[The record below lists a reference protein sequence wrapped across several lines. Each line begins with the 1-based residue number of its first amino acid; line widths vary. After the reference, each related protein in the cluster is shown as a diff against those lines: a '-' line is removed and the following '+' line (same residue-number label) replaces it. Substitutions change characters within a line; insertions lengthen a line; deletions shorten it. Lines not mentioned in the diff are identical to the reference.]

1 MNVRKIQKC
10 RLWLWPMVSVGFL
23 STCLACSNEIAI
35 LPEPD
40 ASAPGK
46 EPHIYISGGGNDD
59 LTAETKGW
67 VGPGDNDE
75 PDDAP
80 KLDGVCR
87 ANRMKIFSYRLNKS
101 GPYENE
107 FKLVKEEQIKELKF
121 AKNDRW
127 VQHSYDFT
135 SDGGSYNWL
144 SFATFAYNEKDIA
157 DFTVSPGDNRTTPS
171 LSLSS
176 NMGYHTP
183 EVYCG
188 IVVFNP
194 GDGGLGYTTSQI
206 NDNGAIGFYD
216 LAGADNLSA
225 PLYGRLYRIVSQL
238 NVKIT
243 DIPVDEVNKLE
254 LYMYNYPTKIT
265 LHGTHGKYYPVTAVT
280 DPTATTGI
288 GADVAPVLLA
298 ASGQITTG
306 TVTLSSFLLPSE
318 IGAYLRLRVTYKGGT
333 TKEFNIQPAKSYFLT
348 GTDAAVYSVNSAD
361 LKNGND
367 LYVYDGRKGKYCFYS
382 YSNVRVNLSGKFEN
396 YATDTSESDIVIEV
410 EPNFEKK
417 HDFPII

>member
-87 ANRMKIFSYRLNKS
+87 ANRMKIFSYRSNKS

-107 FKLVKEEQIKELKF
+107 LMFVKEEQINELKF

-127 VQHSYDFT
+127 VQHSYDFI
-135 SDGGSYNWL
+135 SKGVSNNWL

-206 NDNGAIGFYD
+206 NDNGAIRFYD
-216 LAGADNLSA
+216 GGIDDNLSA

-280 DPTATTGI
+280 DPAATTGI

-348 GTDAAVYSVNSAD
+348 GTDAAVYSVNSDD

>member
-1 MNVRKIQKC
+1 
-10 RLWLWPMVSVGFL
+10 
-23 STCLACSNEIAI
+23 
-35 LPEPD
+35 
-40 ASAPGK
+40 
-46 EPHIYISGGGNDD
+46 
-59 LTAETKGW
+59 
-67 VGPGDNDE
+67 
-75 PDDAP
+75 
-80 KLDGVCR
+80 
-87 ANRMKIFSYRLNKS
+87 
-101 GPYENE
+101 
-107 FKLVKEEQIKELKF
+107 
-121 AKNDRW
+121 
-127 VQHSYDFT
+127 
-135 SDGGSYNWL
+135 
-144 SFATFAYNEKDIA
+144 
-157 DFTVSPGDNRTTPS
+157 
-171 LSLSS
+171 
-176 NMGYHTP
+176 MGYHTP

-194 GDGGLGYTTSQI
+194 GDGGLGYGTSQI

-216 LAGADNLSA
+216 GGIADNLSA

-243 DIPVDEVNKLE
+243 DIPADEVEKLE

-280 DPTATTGI
+280 DPAATTGI
-288 GADVAPVLLA
+288 GADIAPVLLA
-298 ASGQITTG
+298 AIGQITTG

-348 GTDAAVYSVNSAD
+348 GTDAAVYSVNSPD

-367 LYVYDGRKGKYCFYS
+367 LYVYDGRKRKYCFYS

-396 YATDTSESDIVIEV
+396 YATETSESDIVIEV
-410 EPNFEKK
+410 EPNFEKH